1 MLEHPHIDTD
11 RLPQHI
17 AVIMDGNGRWAKQHK
32 KARVFGHQNGV
43 QAVRE
48 IAEGAAEL
56 GIKYLT
62 LYAFSKENW
71 NRPAFEVNTLM
82 KLFVKTVD
90 RELQTLNDN
99 NIRLSAIGDLK
110 SLPKET
116 YKALMKG
123 MHATSK
129 NDGMVLS
136 LALNYSSRWEI
147 LTAVKAYATQVS
159 QGIEN
164 IESLN
169 EEKFSKLL
177 CTASMP
183 DPDLLIRT
191 SGEHRISNYLLWQ
204 LSYAELYFTNV
215 MWPDFKKE
223 HLHDAIITYQGR
235 ERRYGLT
242 GEQLI
247 NS

>member
-1 MLEHPHIDTD
+1 MSLKSQINIDK
-11 RLPQHI
+11 LPQHI
-17 AVIMDGNGRWAKQHK
+17 AVIMDGNGRWAKRHN

-48 IAEGAAEL
+48 ISEGAAEL
-56 GIKYLT
+56 GVKYLT

-90 RELQTLNDN
+90 KEMATLNKN
-99 NIRLSAIGDLK
+99 NIRLNALGDLET
-110 SLPKET
+110 LPKET

-123 MHATSK
+123 MKSTES
-129 NDGMVLS
+129 NDGMTLS

-147 LTAVKAYATQVS
+147 IDAVKRIAGEVKEGRVDLN
-159 QGIEN
+159 GINEN
-164 IESLN
+164 L
-169 EEKFSKLL
+169 FSNYL
-177 CTASMP
+177 TTSDMP
-183 DPDLLIRT
+183 DPELLIRT
-191 SGEHRISNYLLWQ
+191 SGENRISNFLLWQ
-204 LSYAELYFTNV
+204 ISYSELYFSDV
-215 MWPDFKKE
+215 LWPDFSKE
-223 HLHDAIITYQGR
+223 ELYKALLSYQNR
-235 ERRYGLT
+235 ERRFGLT

>member
-1 MLEHPHIDTD
+1 MLKHPHIDPD
-11 RLPQHI
+11 RLPQHV
-17 AVIMDGNGRWAKQHK
+17 AVIMDGNGRWAKQHN
-32 KARVFGHQNGV
+32 KARVVGHQNGV
-43 QAVRE
+43 HAVRE
-48 IAEGAAEL
+48 ISEGAAEL

-90 RELQTLNDN
+90 KELQTLNDN
-99 NIRLSAIGDLK
+99 NIRLNAIGDLK

-123 MHATSK
+123 MHATSS
-129 NDGMVLS
+129 NDGMVLN

-147 LTAVKAYATQVS
+147 LSAVKAYTKQVVDGQAS
-159 QGIEN
+159 
-164 IESLN
+164 IESLD
-169 EEKFSKLL
+169 EESFAQFL
-177 CTASMP
+177 CTKGIP

-191 SGEHRISNYLLWQ
+191 SGEHRISNFLLWQ
-204 LSYAELYFTNV
+204 LSYAELYFV
-215 MWPDFKKE
+215 DEMWPDFKKR
-223 HLHDAIITYQGR
+223 HLHDAIITYQNR
-235 ERRYGLT
+235 ERRFGLT